1 MTFQFTKT
9 DMLIEA
15 LEYYVYKL
23 KEDNCNQA
31 AIDVFTDL
39 LNELES
45 SQSDTFGPTG
55 LIGDPQ

>member
-45 SQSDTFGPTG
+45 SQPDTFGPTG
-55 LIGDPQ
+55 LVGDPQ

>member
-45 SQSDTFGPTG
+45 SQPDTFGPTG